1 MMVKREWSGAFL
13 ALALG
18 ATAAMAQATAPAQ
31 PRPEATSDELAGSV
45 DAAPKGFAATPVEPY
60 PTSNWTLYSFKDG
73 RDVRY
78 DGQVDDA
85 TGFVKGVTLDYGGG
99 QQIRVSRPAINP
111 RDITMVK
118 TQQTTILARDGA
130 EDLATILEDSGE
142 QIRTRQDL
150 EKYVGGE
157 IAARAVTSMKEL
169 AIDLRRLVTPSPSVA
184 LQPFVPQ
191 PGMPV
196 FCAGNKIGTVE
207 SVGAARNGELK
218 VLSVMMET
226 SLGFGGKLV
235 AIPASKFRVVGDIV
249 QVDMTTDELVKL
261 SHERP

>member
-13 ALALG
+13 ALALS

-31 PRPEATSDELAGSV
+31 PRPEVTSDEPNGSV
-45 DAAPKGFAATPVEPY
+45 DAPKGFAATPVEPY
-60 PTSNWTLYSFKDG
+60 PTSNWTSYSFKDG

-85 TGFVKGVTLDYGGG
+85 TGFVKGVSLDYGGR

-111 RDITMVK
+111 RDITMAK
-118 TQQTTILARDGA
+118 TQQTTILARDVA

-157 IAARAVTSMKEL
+157 IAARAVSSMKEL
-169 AIDLRRLVTPSPSVA
+169 AVDLRRLVTPSPSVA

-207 SVGAARNGELK
+207 SVSAAPNGEVK
-218 VLSVMMET
+218 VLSIMMET
-226 SLGFGGKLV
+226 FLGFGGRLV

-261 SHERP
+261 SHQGP